1 MSSVSTRNSPRAKI
15 RSLPE
20 VDRLTGSEHWLQDIR
35 RSREYRSA
43 SAYAPA
49 AYRPE
54 GCSSVALEAA
64 AQRYRSEELGR
75 LGQRFATWLRRRL
88 NAFGMR

>member
-1 MSSVSTRNSPRAKI
+1 MSSGSTRNSPRARI
-15 RSLPE
+15 RRLPE
-20 VDRLTGSEHWLQDIR
+20 IDPFRAGERWLQDIR
-35 RSREYRSA
+35 RTREYLAA

-54 GCSSVALEAA
+54 GCSGVALEAA
-64 AQRYRSEELGR
+64 AQRYRAEELGR

-88 NAFGMR
+88 NAFRMR